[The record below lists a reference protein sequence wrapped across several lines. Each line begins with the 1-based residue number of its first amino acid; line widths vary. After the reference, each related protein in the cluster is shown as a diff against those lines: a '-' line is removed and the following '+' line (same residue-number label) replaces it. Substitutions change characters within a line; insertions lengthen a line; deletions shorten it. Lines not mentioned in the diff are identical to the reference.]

1 MAEEFHIS
9 SLLVQGR
16 NEALPAIAARI
27 AELPGA
33 EVHGEA
39 AQGMSQG
46 MSQGRMRG
54 KMIVTLETDS
64 ETETLAQIN
73 RIQDIEGVIT
83 ASLVFHQVEEADE
96 SEEAR
101 P

>member
-1 MAEEFHIS
+1 MAEEFHVS

-16 NEALPAIAARI
+16 SEALPAIAARI

-46 MSQGRMRG
+46 KMRG

>member
-1 MAEEFHIS
+1 MAEEFHVS

-27 AELPGA
+27 VELPGA

-39 AQGMSQG
+39 ARGAFRG
-46 MSQGRMRG
+46 KMRG

-64 ETETLAQIN
+64 EAETLAQIN

-96 SEEAR
+96 S
-101 P
+101 

>member
-1 MAEEFHIS
+1 MAEEFHVS

-16 NEALPAIAARI
+16 SEALPAIAARI

-39 AQGMSQG
+39 AQRMSQG
-46 MSQGRMRG
+46 MSQERMRG

-64 ETETLAQIN
+64 EAETLAQIN

-96 SEEAR
+96 S
-101 P
+101 